1 MVSKLHMEMKPI
13 PVLKVWKRHSGEGSR
28 QTETTSLWKKKKKG
42 IYLAVGSNPTLRQY
56 LFHQQI
62 DEIVINNVAFKVRKK
77 KRLRNR
83 WY

>member
-1 MVSKLHMEMKPI
+1 M
-13 PVLKVWKRHSGEGSR
+13 
-28 QTETTSLWKKKKKG
+28 KKKKKG

-83 WY
+83 